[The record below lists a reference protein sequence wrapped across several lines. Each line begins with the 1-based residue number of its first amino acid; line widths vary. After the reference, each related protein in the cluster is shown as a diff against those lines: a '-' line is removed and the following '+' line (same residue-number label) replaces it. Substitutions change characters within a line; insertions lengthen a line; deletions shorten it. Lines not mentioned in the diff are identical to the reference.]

1 MHFLS
6 LNKKFIYWVKY
17 RNLAR
22 SLVKKMWNQIKT
34 VLLLGIL
41 TAILL
46 GVGYLIGGIT
56 GLLVGLIFS
65 LLINFFTFFFSDKF
79 VLAIYQAKP
88 ADEKKYSWLHA
99 DVAEIAKVAGVPK
112 PRVYIT
118 PMNISNAFATGR
130 NPKNAVVAVTEGI
143 LQNLS
148 RKELKGVLAHEIGH
162 VKNRDILIATVAA
175 TIAGVISYL
184 AYMAQFAAFFGGGRS
199 DDDGEGGRMNI
210 LGLIVAAI
218 VAPIAAMLIQMA
230 ISRSR
235 EFLADEAGARFLKDP
250 LPLANALLKLES
262 ESKKNPLKKGNHA
275 TAHLFIVNPF
285 SAQGFAKLFS
295 THPPMS
301 ERVARLKGMK
311 F

>member
-1 MHFLS
+1 MTRKLS
-6 LNKKFIYWVKY
+6 RQRVVK
-17 RNLAR
+17 A
-22 SLVKKMWNQIKT
+22 KMYNQIKT

-46 GVGYLIGGIT
+46 GVGYLIGGST

-65 LLINFFTFFFSDKF
+65 LAMNFFTFFFSDKF

-99 DVAEIAKVAGVPK
+99 DVAEIAKAAGVPK
-112 PRVYIT
+112 PKVYIT

-130 NPKNAVVAVTEGI
+130 NPKNAVVAVTDGI
-143 LQNLS
+143 LKNLS

-175 TIAGVISYL
+175 TIAGVISYV
-184 AYMAQFAAFFGGGRS
+184 AYMAQFAAFFGGGRG
-199 DDDGEGGRMNI
+199 DDDGGGTNI
-210 LGLIVAAI
+210 IGLLLAAI

-235 EFLADEAGARFLKDP
+235 EFIADESGARFLKDP

-262 ESKKNPLKKGNHA
+262 ESKKNPLRKGNNA

-295 THPPMS
+295 THPPMA
-301 ERVARLKGMK
+301 ERVSRLKEMK